1 MRLSILDCGAV
12 ADGVTKSTDAINE
25 AINRVSEAGGGYVI
39 IPPGEYVS
47 GTIIL
52 KSNVYLFLEPGSTV
66 FGSME
71 NEELMADCKNGAKEN
86 TQIFGEDLYNCG
98 VLGHG
103 TFDLRRENYHV
114 KPKLNGRPGMI
125 RFRECTN
132 VTIKGVTLRSPGWFT
147 ILLRNNTNV
156 TIDSIVL
163 DSADCEN
170 GDGIDFSGSKNV
182 TISNCKVSAG
192 DDAIGLKDGGPCEN
206 FTITNCV
213 LSSKWAGI
221 RIGPESS
228 NDMLNITVSNCV
240 FNDCSDGIKI
250 QNYGGGRFEDFTFSN
265 LNMVNVLR
273 PIFITYN
280 PSRWWR
286 GKTGTFKRLL
296 IDNVIARMGKRPEPG
311 WFEDMIVIHGL
322 PDYHIEDVMI
332 NNMHVIAPGGGK
344 EDDGSSAENEELFD
358 YMRYPDLVFQ
368 WEPYPSSCMYI
379 RNVSRIRLSNCV
391 FETALPDKRPA
402 IAAQSVNGIRITN
415 TELNGTDGLIR
426 YCKVN
431 GLNITNSEGTVIEES
446 PEYVKRLNEFAAF
459 SREVEK
465 KFIDN
470 DNLLIKL
477 GKMQQTETL
486 AVSEPTLSEAEFT
499 FDHQG
504 GEGYLKID
512 GVLGSPKVFLNG
524 KEIYFLNRKQYYDF
538 VISVAVDLTDYLA
551 VGKNVLKIKLEG
563 VEDNF
568 ENKKIGLFSP
578 EK

>member
-1 MRLSILDCGAV
+1 
-12 ADGVTKSTDAINE
+12 
-25 AINRVSEAGGGYVI
+25 
-39 IPPGEYVS
+39 
-47 GTIIL
+47 
-52 KSNVYLFLEPGSTV
+52 
-66 FGSME
+66 
-71 NEELMADCKNGAKEN
+71 
-86 TQIFGEDLYNCG
+86 
-98 VLGHG
+98 
-103 TFDLRRENYHV
+103 
-114 KPKLNGRPGMI
+114 
-125 RFRECTN
+125 
-132 VTIKGVTLRSPGWFT
+132 
-147 ILLRNNTNV
+147 
-156 TIDSIVL
+156 
-163 DSADCEN
+163 
-170 GDGIDFSGSKNV
+170 
-182 TISNCKVSAG
+182 
-192 DDAIGLKDGGPCEN
+192 
-206 FTITNCV
+206 
-213 LSSKWAGI
+213 
-221 RIGPESS
+221 
-228 NDMLNITVSNCV
+228 
-240 FNDCSDGIKI
+240 
-250 QNYGGGRFEDFTFSN
+250 
-265 LNMVNVLR
+265 
-273 PIFITYN
+273 
-280 PSRWWR
+280 
-286 GKTGTFKRLL
+286 
-296 IDNVIARMGKRPEPG
+296 
-311 WFEDMIVIHGL
+311 
-322 PDYHIEDVMI
+322 
-332 NNMHVIAPGGGK
+332 
-344 EDDGSSAENEELFD
+344 
-358 YMRYPDLVFQ
+358 
-368 WEPYPSSCMYI
+368 
-379 RNVSRIRLSNCV
+379 V

-538 VISVAVDLTDYLA
+538 VISVAVDLTDSL
-551 VGKNVLKIKLEG
+551 VIGKNVLKIKLEG